1 MTTLTTPQ
9 QHFRTCHLCEA
20 MCGVV
25 ITHQDGE
32 ILSIKGDKED
42 SFSRGHICPKAVA
55 LKDLHE
61 DPDRLRHPV
70 KRVGEEFVEIS
81 WFEAFETI
89 EHNLKK
95 IRKTHGGEA
104 IAAYLGNPTVHTPAL
119 LLVPAL
125 IHALG
130 AKKTF
135 SATSADQL
143 PTMLANLQMFNHQL
157 LFPVPDLDR
166 TDFFLIVGGNPA
178 ASNGS
183 LMSAGDPMGRI
194 KAIRERGGQVIL
206 IDPRQTET
214 AEKVDEHLFIRPGTD
229 FFFLAAMIQVMFA
242 EKLVRLRGLPI
253 PEADLET
260 LRTALSAF
268 TPETVSAI
276 TGINSDKIRQLARDF
291 AQAEHAACYGRIGA
305 CVQEFGGLTTW
316 LLHVINILTGNLDR
330 EGGMMFASPP
340 MDMLKFGSK
349 GEYGRRR
356 SRVRQLPSFGG
367 ELPSAVM
374 AEEILT
380 EGKGKIRA
388 LFTHAGNPVLSTA
401 NGRQLDTAL
410 ASLDF
415 MVSIDIYINETTRHA
430 HIILPPTSAL
440 ERSHME
446 IGLAALTV
454 RNTAKWSPALFE
466 APSGSLHDWQILLA
480 LIQRLKETGSAE
492 RFLRDK
498 FFQVVERL
506 GLDAGLDLM
515 LRTGPYGSHA
525 PLLQPQS
532 SWLKLIKT
540 VLRPDQQGLSI
551 KKLRQNP
558 HGLDLGALKANVLAD
573 RKQDIH
579 LVPDLY
585 LKDIERAHKRLIEI
599 QPDQMQVIGRR
610 HVRSN
615 NSWMHN
621 SHRLIKGKTR
631 CTAMLHPDDAARL
644 NITEGQQIRVSS
656 RVGSIELPAEVT
668 AQIMAGV
675 ISVPHGWGH
684 DRKGVQLDTARK
696 VAGVSLNDIT
706 DDQFID
712 SMTGM
717 SVLNG
722 MSVMVEGITS
732 PKGSSPQEA
741 VKQPQ

>member
-1 MTTLTTPQ
+1 MTVLKAPE

-32 ILSIKGDKED
+32 ILSIKGDKDD

-61 DPDRLRHPV
+61 DPDRLRYPV
-70 KRVGEEFVEIS
+70 KRVGDDFVKIS
-81 WFEAFETI
+81 WEEAYETI

-95 IRKTHGGEA
+95 IRKTYGGES

-119 LLVPAL
+119 LLVPSF

-194 KAIRERGGQVIL
+194 KAIRERGGRVVL

-229 FFFLAAMIQVMFA
+229 FFFLAAMIHVLFT
-242 EKLVRLRGLPI
+242 EKLVRLRDLSI
-253 PEADLET
+253 PAADLDV
-260 LRTALSAF
+260 LQAALAEF
-268 TPETVSAI
+268 TPEAVSAL
-276 TGINSDKIRQLARDF
+276 TGITADQIRELTREF

-316 LLHVINILTGNLDR
+316 LLHVVNVLTGNLDR

-367 ELPSAVM
+367 ELPSSAL

-446 IGLAALTV
+446 VGLAALTV
-454 RNTAKWSPALFE
+454 RNVAKWSPALFA
-466 APSGSLHDWQILLA
+466 APTGSQHDWQILLA
-480 LIQRLKETGSAE
+480 LTQRLKDSSGAE
-492 RFLRDK
+492 RFVRERV
-498 FFQVVERL
+498 FQVIDRL
-506 GLDAGLDLM
+506 GLDAGIDLI
-515 LRTGPYGSHA
+515 LRTGPYGSHS
-525 PLLQPQS
+525 PLLHPKSTLLQ
-532 SWLKLIKT
+532 KIKT
-540 VLRPDQQGLSI
+540 VLSPDKQGLSL
-551 KKLRQNP
+551 KTLRLNP
-558 HGLDLGALKANVLAD
+558 HGVDLGALKANVLLA
-573 RKQDIH
+573 RKQVINII
-579 LVPDLY
+579 PDLY
-585 LKDIERAHKRLIEI
+585 LKDIDRARVKLSETLSH
-599 QPDQMQVIGRR
+599 QMQVIGRR

-621 SHRLIKGKTR
+621 SHRLIKGKGR
-631 CTAMLHPDDAARL
+631 CTAMLNPDDAVRL
-644 NITEGQQIRVSS
+644 QISEGQHVRVSS
-656 RVGSIELPAEVT
+656 RVGSIELPAEITTQV
-668 AQIMAGV
+668 MAGV
-675 ISVPHGWGH
+675 VSVPHGWGH
-684 DRKGVQLDTARK
+684 DRKGVRLDTARK
-696 VAGVSLNDIT
+696 VSGVSLNDIT

-712 SMTGM
+712 AITGM

-722 MSVMVEGITS
+722 MAVVV
-732 PKGSSPQEA
+732 EA
-741 VKQPQ
+741 VS